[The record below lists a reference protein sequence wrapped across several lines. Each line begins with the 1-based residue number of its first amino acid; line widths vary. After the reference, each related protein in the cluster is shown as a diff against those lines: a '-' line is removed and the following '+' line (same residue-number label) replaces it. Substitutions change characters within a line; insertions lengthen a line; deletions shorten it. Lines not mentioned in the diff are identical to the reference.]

1 MNLPVYLALLQ
12 NDKETDRKTS
22 FPFLFCVFIQYL
34 VNRELCS
41 FVIVS
46 PSDFKVD

>member
-1 MNLPVYLALLQ
+1 MNLAVHLAPLQ
-12 NDKETDRKTS
+12 NDKEMDRKTY
-22 FPFLFCVFIQYL
+22 FPFMFCVFIQYL